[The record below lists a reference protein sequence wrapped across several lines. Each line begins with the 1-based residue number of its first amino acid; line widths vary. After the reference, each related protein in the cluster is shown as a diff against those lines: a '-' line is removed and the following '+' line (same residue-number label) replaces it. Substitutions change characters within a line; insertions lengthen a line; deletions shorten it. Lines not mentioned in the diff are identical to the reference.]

1 MYFNNKELQS
11 TYLLAEENAQQQ
23 RDLNNQEYFGMD
35 NNILEIRDFRDNSL
49 VHQLL
54 HYHEDMHLRKIPT
67 RYLAAK
73 TKKVGIK
80 CYTNCQILSL
90 YISLPIFI
98 LYNLFYIQ
106 IYSII
111 FAVLLKCVLN
121 IN

>member
-1 MYFNNKELQS
+1 MSSKMYLNNKELQS

-35 NNILEIRDFRDNSL
+35 SNILEIRDFRDNSS

-67 RYLAAK
+67 RYLAAR
-73 TKKVGIK
+73 TKEVGIK
-80 CYTNCQILSL
+80 CYTNWQILSL

-106 IYSII
+106 IYS
-111 FAVLLKCVLN
+111 FLQYF
-121 IN
+121 